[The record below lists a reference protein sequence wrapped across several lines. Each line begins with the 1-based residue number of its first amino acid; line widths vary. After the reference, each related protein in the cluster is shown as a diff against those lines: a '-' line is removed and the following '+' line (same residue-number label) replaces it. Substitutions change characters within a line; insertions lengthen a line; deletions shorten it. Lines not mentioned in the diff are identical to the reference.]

1 MEKIKLYAK
10 TILVPV
16 IVGGIVG
23 FIISKSID
31 YNNLQKPFLAPPSI
45 AFPIVWTILYIL
57 MGISYGILKS
67 KKLTSK
73 EIDVIYYLQLGFNAI
88 WSIFFF
94 SLKWRLFAFLWIIIL
109 AILILNI
116 NANVNFIIFKSNTIG
131 FSNPNSS
138 PNDSHHNQST
148 CEAKFPNNPPITSP
162 DKININNTHIFLSF
176 VAIFLSTFF
185 YFLKYF
191 IR

>member
-109 AILILNI
+109 AILIIIMIKKFYGKDKLAGLLQIPYLIWVLFASYLNI
-116 NANVNFIIFKSNTIG
+116 SIYILN
-131 FSNPNSS
+131 
-138 PNDSHHNQST
+138 
-148 CEAKFPNNPPITSP
+148 
-162 DKININNTHIFLSF
+162 
-176 VAIFLSTFF
+176 
-185 YFLKYF
+185 
-191 IR
+191 R

>member
-109 AILILNI
+109 SILIIIMIKKFYGKDKLAGLLQIPYLIWVLFASYLNI
-116 NANVNFIIFKSNTIG
+116 SIYILN
-131 FSNPNSS
+131 
-138 PNDSHHNQST
+138 
-148 CEAKFPNNPPITSP
+148 
-162 DKININNTHIFLSF
+162 
-176 VAIFLSTFF
+176 
-185 YFLKYF
+185 
-191 IR
+191 R

>member
-16 IVGGIVG
+16 IVGGVVG

-109 AILILNI
+109 AILIIIMINKFYGKDKLAGLLQIPYLIWVLFASYLNI
-116 NANVNFIIFKSNTIG
+116 SIYILN
-131 FSNPNSS
+131 
-138 PNDSHHNQST
+138 
-148 CEAKFPNNPPITSP
+148 
-162 DKININNTHIFLSF
+162 
-176 VAIFLSTFF
+176 
-185 YFLKYF
+185 
-191 IR
+191 R

>member
-109 AILILNI
+109 AILIIIMIKKFYEKDKLAGLLQIPYLIWVLFASYLNI
-116 NANVNFIIFKSNTIG
+116 SIYVSN
-131 FSNPNSS
+131 
-138 PNDSHHNQST
+138 
-148 CEAKFPNNPPITSP
+148 
-162 DKININNTHIFLSF
+162 
-176 VAIFLSTFF
+176 
-185 YFLKYF
+185 
-191 IR
+191 R